1 MDARHFFSDEEQERI
16 IEAIRAAEA
25 ETSGEIRV
33 HLSAD
38 SCRSGVLN
46 CAVHR
51 FEQLKMHKTEL
62 RNGVL
67 FFLSV
72 KDRQF
77 AVVGD
82 AGINS
87 LVPEDFW
94 EEIKNTMSAR
104 FKEGLFAEG
113 LSEGIRIAGNRLKA
127 HFPRQADDV
136 NELPDDLSFSDDE

>member
-1 MDARHFFSDEEQERI
+1 MDAKHFLSCEEQARI
-16 IEAIRAAEA
+16 IEAILAAEA

-46 CAVHR
+46 CAAHW
-51 FEQLKMHKTEL
+51 FEHLKMHKTAL

-77 AVVGD
+77 AIIGD

-94 EEIKNTMSAR
+94 EDIKNTMSVR
-104 FKEGLFAEG
+104 FKKGLFAEG

-127 HFPRQADDV
+127 HFPGQANDI
-136 NELPDDLSFSDDE
+136 NELPNDLSFS

>member
-1 MDARHFFSDEEQERI
+1 MDARHFFSDEEKQRI

-46 CAVHR
+46 CAARR

-62 RNGVL
+62 RNGIL

-72 KDRQF
+72 KDKLF
-77 AVVGD
+77 AIIGD

-94 EEIKNTMSAR
+94 EDVKNRMSAL

-113 LSEGIRIAGNRLKA
+113 LDEGIRIAGSRLKA

-136 NELPDDLSFSDDE
+136 NELPDDLSFS